1 VRPQGVVERR
11 PVRRARLR
19 ANGFLTVLR
28 DSPPQ
33 MQSRK
38 ALELRSQAR
47 RLDDQAAAATDE
59 VVRAQLVT
67 LSQDLLAWAAEI
79 DQFWLDAVAAPQTA

>member
-1 VRPQGVVERR
+1 
-11 PVRRARLR
+11 
-19 ANGFLTVLR
+19 
-28 DSPPQ
+28 

-47 RLDDQAAAATDE
+47 RLDDEAAAATDE

-79 DQFWLDAVAAPQTA
+79 EQFWLDAVAAPQTA

>member
-1 VRPQGVVERR
+1 M
-11 PVRRARLR
+11 
-19 ANGFLTVLR
+19 LR
-28 DSPPQ
+28 DTPQ

-47 RLDDQAAAATDE
+47 RLDDEAAAATDE

-79 DQFWLDAVAAPQTA
+79 DQFWFDAVAAPQTA

>member
-1 VRPQGVVERR
+1 
-11 PVRRARLR
+11 
-19 ANGFLTVLR
+19 VLR
-28 DSPPQ
+28 DTPQ

-47 RLDDQAAAATDE
+47 RLDDEAAAATDE

-79 DQFWLDAVAAPQTA
+79 DQFWFDAVAAPQTA

>member
-1 VRPQGVVERR
+1 VVERR
-11 PVRRARLR
+11 AVRRWRLR

-28 DSPPQ
+28 DTPQ

-47 RLDDQAAAATDE
+47 RLDDEAAAATDE
-59 VVRAQLVT
+59 VVRAHLVT
-67 LSQDLLAWAAEI
+67 LSQDLLVWAAEI
-79 DQFWLDAVAAPQTA
+79 DRFWLDAVVGTAPQTA

>member
-1 VRPQGVVERR
+1 MERPSVAGG
-11 PVRRARLR
+11 RLR

-28 DSPPQ
+28 DSSSQ

-47 RLDDQAAAATDE
+47 RLDDEAAAATDE